1 MIIID
6 EGQLL
11 KNGQSALNRSIS
23 RIKTLRRIILTGTPL
38 QNNLSEYLL
47 WLVLLFPFLGT
58 LKDLGID
65 LKIQFQTVNPLDS
78 PMQMCINEEKST
90 ILHKL
95 LKDCIHRCDY
105 NILVPYLEK
114 KYEYVLTLRLT
125 STQAKCTILKK
136 EPVEM
141 VDDSLDNFIVYS
153 DCESGSSNS
162 NRSKTSLKWT

>member
-38 QNNLSEYLL
+38 QNNLSEY
-47 WLVLLFPFLGT
+47 FT
-58 LKDLGID
+58 MNLGID
-65 LKIQFQTVNPLDS
+65 LKIQFQTVNTLTQP
-78 PMQMCINEEKST
+78 CGCYINEEKST
-90 ILHKL
+90 YLHKL

-114 KYEYVLTLRLT
+114 KYEYVLTLR
-125 STQAKCTILKK
+125 
-136 EPVEM
+136 
-141 VDDSLDNFIVYS
+141 
-153 DCESGSSNS
+153 
-162 NRSKTSLKWT
+162 